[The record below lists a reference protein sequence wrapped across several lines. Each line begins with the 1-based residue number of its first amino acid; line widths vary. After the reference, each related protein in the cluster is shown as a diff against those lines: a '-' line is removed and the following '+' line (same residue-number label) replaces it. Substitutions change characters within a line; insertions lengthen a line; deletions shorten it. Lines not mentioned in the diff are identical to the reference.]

1 MTSPSGYYAAQGD
14 PPGTVRYWDGA
25 QWTTQPMPAPPGFKS
40 DAPDQRFAEVWVRI
54 GALLLDSVITMIV
67 LAPVM
72 IFWLIDVFRQFD
84 EQRAAGETTFRFET
98 STPSSL
104 LLAGLIVAVL
114 QMVMIAYLGGTP
126 GKLMVGL
133 RITTDDGAT
142 TPPGLSRAFR
152 RMLPAFVG
160 IVPYIG
166 GLIGIG
172 FMVMSLVWVNT
183 DPERRSA
190 YDRFA
195 GTRVVRKSHL

>member
-1 MTSPSGYYAAQGD
+1 MTSPPGYYEAMGD
-14 PPGTVRYWDGA
+14 PHGTVRYWDGT
-25 QWTTQPMPAPPGFKS
+25 QWTTQPMSAPPGFKS
-40 DAPDQRFAEVWVRI
+40 DAPDARFAEVWVRI
-54 GALLLDSVITMIV
+54 GALLLDSVVAMIV

-72 IFWLIDVFRQFD
+72 VVWMMDVFRQVD
-84 EQRAAGETTFRFET
+84 EQRAAGEATFRFET
-98 STPSSL
+98 STPNSL
-104 LLAGLIVAVL
+104 FLAGLIVAVL

-133 RITTDDGAT
+133 RITADDGAT
-142 TPPGLSRAFR
+142 TPPGLARAFR
-152 RMLPAFVG
+152 RMLPAFIG
-160 IVPYIG
+160 IVPYFG